1 MPPWPPDDATPP
13 RGVPVHGVGEASASL
28 DETTPP
34 RGVPVQRLGMTR
46 GTGDA
51 GRAPERVDERHEGR
65 AAVADWPQGTRA
77 GLVAAVGTADPPAFD
92 LDVEQHPRRMPRL
105 AVPPRTAVIAL
116 LALALVVGAA
126 ILRMVAATPGAP
138 VEIAEPRATATAA
151 PTDPEVTQAPTLLV
165 HVVGQVAAPG
175 LVELAPDAR
184 VSDALDAAGGP
195 LPDADLA
202 ALNLAASVSDGDQIR
217 VPAPGDQVEA
227 PQAAAPG
234 AGDGLINLNR
244 ASAAELQGLP
254 GVGPVLAERIV
265 ADREAQGP
273 YASVDD
279 LDRVS
284 GIGPAILANLRSRAT
299 V

>member
-1 MPPWPPDDATPP
+1 MAGGT
-13 RGVPVHGVGEASASL
+13 GEAGHASERA
-28 DETTPP
+28 DEEH
-34 RGVPVQRLGMTR
+34 
-46 GTGDA
+46 D
-51 GRAPERVDERHEGR
+51 GRAP
-65 AAVADWPQGTRA
+65 AVDWPRGTRA

-92 LDVEQHPRRMPRL
+92 LDLDHHPRRLPRL
-105 AVPPRTAVIAL
+105 AIPPRTAVIAL

-126 ILRMVAATPGAP
+126 VLRTVAATPGVP
-138 VEIAEPRATATAA
+138 VELAEPRATATSA
-151 PTDPEVTQAPTLLV
+151 PADPEVTEAPTLLV
-165 HVVGQVAAPG
+165 HVVGQVASPG
-175 LVELAPDAR
+175 LVELASDAR

-217 VPAPGDQVEA
+217 VPAPGEQVEA
-227 PQAAAPG
+227 PQPAAPG
-234 AGDGLINLNR
+234 SGDGLIDLNR
-244 ASAAELQGLP
+244 ASATELQGLP